1 MIAEEIFKNTIICH
15 NLISKGD
22 KIIVALSGGADS
34 CCLLYLLSSLTDEY
48 DISICAAHINHN
60 LRAEAIEDQRFVQRL
75 CAQMNIPCYVK
86 SADVKAFAAVNK
98 ISEED
103 AGRQIRYAFFD
114 ELAERIGADKIA
126 TAHNRNDNAETI
138 VMNFMRGSAVSGL
151 CGIPYSRGKRIIRP
165 ILDLTRAQIEEYCI
179 RGNIA
184 YVTDK
189 TNLEPVYTRNKIR
202 LDLIPYIENNFN
214 SAFVSRISA
223 NSSIISAENDYIQSQ
238 SDIAYSDTVRKTDC
252 GYAVDLAVFTTLHT
266 ALKRRVLLKIL
277 QNISDSPANASG
289 KYVDAVLALADTAC
303 TGKNID
309 LPNNTTAAVSYD
321 NLYIEKKAEND
332 ISDFC
337 LPLTFGKN
345 FANGFCFDVSH
356 CESAKKSDTEA
367 VYIRADVDGLCV
379 RNRRNGDFFY
389 PVGMTGKKKLKD
401 FFIDLKI
408 PSQLRNTIPI
418 LTTGYDKII
427 WVVGKRADRRFLA
440 DLGSECIKITFTEK
454 KG

>member
-1 MIAEEIFKNTIICH
+1 MITEEIFKNTIICH

-34 CCLLYLLSSLTDEY
+34 CCLLYLLSSLIDEY

-60 LRAEAIEDQRFVQRL
+60 LRAEAIEDQRFVQQL

-86 SADVKAFAAVNK
+86 SADVKAFAAANK

-138 VMNFMRGSAVSGL
+138 IMNFMRGSAVSGL

-165 ILDLTRAQIEEYCI
+165 ILDLTRSQIEEYCV

-238 SDIAYSDTVRKTDC
+238 SDIAYSETVRKTDS
-252 GYAVDLAVFTTLHT
+252 GYAVDLAAFTILHT

-289 KYVDAVLALADTAC
+289 KYVDAVLTLADTAC
-303 TGKNID
+303 TGKSVD
-309 LPNNTTAAVSYD
+309 LPNNTIAAVSYD
-321 NLYIEKKAEND
+321 NLYIEKKTEND

-345 FANGFCFDVSH
+345 IANGFCFDVLR
-356 CESAKKSDTEA
+356 CESAKKSDAEA
-367 VYIRADVDGLCV
+367 VYIRTDVDGLYV

-389 PVGMTGKKKLKD
+389 PVGMAGKKKLKD

-408 PSQLRNTIPI
+408 PSQLRNKIPI